1 MRGNI
6 SGMSTA
12 SKWLILTIGS
22 AIGAFPIAG
31 AIWGLAYAIS
41 EKQTGG
47 TIGGYVSELIIGAV
61 VACLTFGYSYDRYWD
76 RISLYPW
83 IIGTW
88 LALFLA
94 GALLLRLINLK
105 SFRK

>member
-1 MRGNI
+1 LRGNI

-47 TIGGYVSELIIGAV
+47 TIGGYLYELIIGAIV
-61 VACLTFGYSYDRYWD
+61 TCETLGHSYDKHWN

-83 IIGTW
+83 IMGTW
-88 LALFLA
+88 LMLFLA

-105 SFRK
+105 SLRK